1 MAKEDEKA
9 EEEEIEEEKPV
20 EEKPKEEKPKEEKP
34 KGKKS
39 DDNVIYVGNKPPMNY
54 VTAIIAQFNSGD
66 SDEVILKAR
75 GSAICRAVDAAEI
88 TRNRFMTDVKVKEI
102 VIGTEAM
109 TNEEGRTSNVSS
121 IEITL
126 SKK

>member
-1 MAKEDEKA
+1 MTK
-9 EEEEIEEEKPV
+9 EEEKTK
-20 EEKPKEEKPKEEKP
+20 EKKPKEEKPKN
-34 KGKKS
+34 KKS
-39 DDNVIYVGNKPPMNY
+39 DDNIIYVGNKPPMNY
-54 VTAIIAQFNSGD
+54 VTAIIAQFNSGN

-88 TRNRFMTDVKVKEI
+88 TKNRFMTNITVKDI
-102 VIGTEAM
+102 IIGTEAM

-121 IEITL
+121 IEIIL